1 MTGVTS
7 ARVLVLDPDIAEP
20 DLAQV
25 RSVAGELARGT
36 NVTRGDRWAA
46 LPLRDG
52 ARAGMERWSTA
63 FGPSHHL
70 RSPHRSGSRAGSSSG
85 GTSRID
91 VPLAGRGSMGSDGL
105 ALGGGGPIGII
116 ASSRWASGAEA
127 RFEVLAPLLREAGC
141 RVFHA
146 GQMASGPWRPD
157 RAHGRNPPP
166 IPGDRARARSR
177 PVGRGLGRGADR
189 EASEVADLLQVG
201 SRNMQDFNLLREMGG
216 VDRPVIVRRGAG
228 STVEEFLLA
237 AEYVLVHGNGKVILC
252 ESGIRTFDALH
263 KPRFEINAVPL
274 IKQLSHLPLVADPSQ
289 TAPHVSAVPA
299 MARAAIAAGADGLVL
314 EVGAESAYDPA
325 GVAIDI
331 ETMRRLTA
339 ELRPIARAVGRS
351 FGAPDLAPRPS
362 LSTPG
367 DILQA
372 TDRTLAQTIEGVTG
386 LPPELDV
393 IDQWRLEP
401 PVPWLSPPLS
411 PAGSVLG
418 RCTSYRMGT
427 VRLSR
432 NISYVDLARI
442 DPTLGALLE
451 ATQLNLG
458 QLFVDPRIEKLD
470 FEFGTHET
478 AGAIDDVFRKCFP
491 DELDDLYPYVWRR
504 YQAAI
509 EGVVTFLVIEALP
522 VPVWSR
528 LLDLELAVP
537 CWTQGGSMTA
547 ATSDRQR
554 NTSLQRRF

>member
-1 MTGVTS
+1 MTGAS
-7 ARVLVLDPDIAEP
+7 ARVLVLDPDISES
-20 DLAQV
+20 DLAHV
-25 RSVAGELARGT
+25 RSVAGVLVRGT
-36 NVTRGDRWAA
+36 NVTRGDDWAA
-46 LPLRDG
+46 LPLHDAARPEGGDALEHLPSVRALIEISAPFRLASRELFGRDVG
-52 ARAGMERWSTA
+52 
-63 FGPSHHL
+63 
-70 RSPHRSGSRAGSSSG
+70 
-85 GTSRID
+85 ID
-91 VPLAGRGSMGSDGL
+91 VPRAGQPVDGDTFS
-105 ALGGGGPIGII
+105 LGGGGPIGVI
-116 ASSRWASGAEA
+116 ASSRWASAAEA
-127 RFEVLAPLLREAGC
+127 RFEVLAPLLHEAGC

-146 GQMASGPWRPD
+146 GQMAPRDGDDATGPTAGSLRRLRD
-157 RAHGRNPPP
+157 IAH
-166 IPGDRARARSR
+166 DH
-177 PVGRGLGRGADR
+177 GLALSVEVWDAGQIAT
-189 EASEVADLLQVG
+189 ASEFADLFQVG

-216 VDRPVIVRRGAG
+216 ADRPVLVRRGAG

-252 ESGIRTFDALH
+252 ESGIRTFDALQ

-331 ETMRRLTA
+331 ETMRRLAA
-339 ELRPIARAVGRS
+339 ELRPIARAVGRT
-351 FGAPDLAPRPS
+351 FGAPEHASHGS

-367 DILQA
+367 DILHV

-393 IDQWRLEP
+393 IDQWRLEG

-411 PAGSVLG
+411 PAGGVLG
-418 RCTSYRMGT
+418 RCTSYRMGS

-451 ATQLNLG
+451 ATHLNLG
-458 QLFVDPRIEKLD
+458 QLFVDPRIEKLG
-470 FEFGTHET
+470 FEFGTHGS
-478 AGAIDDVFRKCFP
+478 AGAIDDVFRRCFP
-491 DELDDLYPYVWRR
+491 DELHDLYPYVWRR

-509 EGVVTFLVIEALP
+509 DGVVTFLVIEALP

-528 LLDLELAVP
+528 LLDLEFAVP
-537 CWTQGGSMTA
+537 SA
-547 ATSDRQR
+547 ERVAR
-554 NTSLQRRF
+554 